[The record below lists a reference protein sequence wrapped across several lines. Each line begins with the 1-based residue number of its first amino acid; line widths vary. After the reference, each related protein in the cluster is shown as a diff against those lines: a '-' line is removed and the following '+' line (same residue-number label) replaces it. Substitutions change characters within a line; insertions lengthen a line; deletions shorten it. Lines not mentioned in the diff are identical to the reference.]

1 MPRGDGV
8 REILWFSR
16 IFFWLAMHQLRRD
29 RRPGD
34 HGKSNLEK
42 IILAVF
48 REENAVHTECHGR
61 FEFNPELAEKRNEF
75 VLYAG
80 IISGVRKEK
89 RPSFGFSRSIFP
101 KAHSTADLT
110 SVKSTGFI
118 A

>member
-1 MPRGDGV
+1 MR
-8 REILWFSR
+8 
-16 IFFWLAMHQLRRD
+16 QLRRD

-34 HGKSNLEK
+34 LGKSNLEK

-48 REENAVHTECHGR
+48 REESAVCPECNCR
-61 FEFNPELAEKRNEF
+61 FEFNPELAEKQNAF

-80 IISGVRKEK
+80 TISGVRKEK
-89 RPSFGFSRSIFP
+89 IPSLRFSLSIFP